1 MSENKTETKSISEIM
16 EMLDYSLDKVK
27 NLREI
32 SKSIIVLGNI
42 DEPYARKILAQGL
55 SKQLSEAEWGV
66 ELAGRYIDDLEATL
80 DNEVP
85 TIDEDTTEDDLPFV
99 SPVEDTEDVRV

>member
-1 MSENKTETKSISEIM
+1 MDKNKSTTKSISEIM
-16 EMLDYSLDKVK
+16 EMIDYSFSKVK
-27 NLREI
+27 NLSEI

-42 DEPYARKILAQGL
+42 NEPHARKTLAQAL

-66 ELAGRYIDDLEATL
+66 ELAGRYIDDLEAAL
-80 DNEVP
+80 DKEIP

-99 SPVEDTEDVRV
+99 TPEEEVKA

>member
-1 MSENKTETKSISEIM
+1 MSEIKNETKSITEIM
-16 EMLDYSLDKVK
+16 EMIDYSFNKVK

-42 DEPYARKILAQGL
+42 DEPHARKTLAQAL

-66 ELAGRYIDDLEATL
+66 ELAGRYIDDLEAAIYK
-80 DNEVP
+80 EVP

-99 SPVEDTEDVRV
+99 TPEEEVKA

>member
-1 MSENKTETKSISEIM
+1 MSEIKNETKSISEIM
-16 EMLDYSLDKVK
+16 EMIDYSFNKVK
-27 NLREI
+27 TLREI

-42 DEPYARKILAQGL
+42 DEPHARKTLAQAL

-66 ELAGRYIDDLEATL
+66 ELAGRYIDDLEAAIYK
-80 DNEVP
+80 EVP

-99 SPVEDTEDVRV
+99 TPNKEAEA